1 MGCLCCCLGDKPGM
15 FVAKEMVR
23 NDGVIQGL
31 DRLLDA
37 VFAAVVDIFAHLI
50 SSFTSLLYLVLCSC
64 VHRPIYSL
72 FLAQFV
78 EAVGLKRFHQV
89 GESLGACV
97 SSSYGA
103 TYPHKLDSLT
113 LLCPPSECTVEPT
126 NNGHIGDER
135 FVHCSEAVHSSKVEK
150 YW

>member
-1 MGCLCCCLGDKPGM
+1 M
-15 FVAKEMVR
+15 FVAKELVR
-23 NDGVIQGL
+23 NDGASQGL

-37 VFAAVVDIFAHLI
+37 VFAAVVDIFALLI
-50 SSFTSLLYLVLCSC
+50 SSFTSLFYLVLCSC
-64 VHRPIYSL
+64 VHQPIYSL

-78 EAVGLKRFHQV
+78 EAVGLKRFHLV

-126 NNGHIGDER
+126 NNGHIGDEC
-135 FVHCSEAVHSSKVEK
+135 FVHCSEVVHSSMVAM

>member
-1 MGCLCCCLGDKPGM
+1 M
-15 FVAKEMVR
+15 FVVKEMVR
-23 NDGVIQGL
+23 NDGASEVL

-37 VFAAVVDIFAHLI
+37 VFPAVVDIFALLI
-50 SSFTSLLYLVLCSC
+50 SSFTSLLYLALCC

-78 EAVGLKRFHQV
+78 EAVGLKRFHLV

-103 TYPHKLDSLT
+103 SYPHKLDSLT

-126 NNGHIGDER
+126 NNGHIGDKR
-135 FVHCSEAVHSSKVEK
+135 FVHCSEVIPSSKVEM